1 MYITFLQTA
10 DPYGYKPMLDTTSRT
25 VIEYCRRHDFAYE
38 SYVGIKRG
46 YFPWHATF
54 NRMFMLVELV
64 DRGFRGWAI
73 YLDADAYV
81 HDLDFDLAGWLTPL
95 ADRAAIMTSIPGAPF
110 PWCINAGVLA
120 FNLGHDKGIEIVRRW
135 RDRFLQINDDRLRD
149 MEIWDDGDSDQSM
162 LFELLDRDASLRA
175 AVHFDDGAILNS
187 PGAAFIRQLLRSLS
201 SSLDARVQALAVAT
215 AVALGPD
222 RTFATNLPGT
232 IAASLYR
239 GILGREPDAGGLAGY
254 AGHIDHVG
262 MEEGIRH
269 VASELVRSEEFRR
282 KYSGNP

>member
-1 MYITFLQTA
+1 MGRC
-10 DPYGYKPMLDTTSRT
+10 P
-25 VIEYCRRHDFAYE
+25 
-38 SYVGIKRG
+38 
-46 YFPWHATF
+46 
-54 NRMFMLVELV
+54 
-64 DRGFRGWAI
+64 
-73 YLDADAYV
+73 
-81 HDLDFDLAGWLTPL
+81 
-95 ADRAAIMTSIPGAPF
+95 
-110 PWCINAGVLA
+110 
-120 FNLGHDKGIEIVRRW
+120 
-135 RDRFLQINDDRLRD
+135 
-149 MEIWDDGDSDQSM
+149 
-162 LFELLDRDASLRA
+162 
-175 AVHFDDGAILNS
+175 
-187 PGAAFIRQLLRSLS
+187 
-201 SSLDARVQALAVAT
+201 AVAT